1 MSEEILDSDEIKA
14 ARNRTWKWLR
24 ALEIIGFVLLGIGVG
39 FKYMH
44 YAGADIISLF
54 AVLVLVIVY
63 LALFAPLIS
72 AQRSNKTI
80 LGFSIFAGLILA
92 TTLIGILYKFFLW
105 SGADN
110 IVITGY
116 ISVLFG
122 LIFIWIKMKVENQEL
137 KSSKAIYRLL
147 GFGLIAIALFHVNA
161 RKLFDFN
168 HNYRASENLLDAFE
182 DTYTYPD
189 NAAMHD
195 RYMELRKQHFDSI
208 NAIDWPETPI
218 D

>member
-14 ARNRTWKWLR
+14 AKNRPWNWLR
-24 ALEIIGFVLLGIGVG
+24 ALEIIGFVLLGIGIG

-44 YAGADIISLF
+44 YAGADIITLF

-72 AQRSNKTI
+72 AQKSNKTI
-80 LGFSIFAGLILA
+80 LGFSIFAGFTLA
-92 TTLIGILYKFFLW
+92 TTLIGILFKFFLW

-110 IVITGY
+110 IVIVGY
-116 ISVLFG
+116 ASVLFG
-122 LIFIWIKMKVENQEL
+122 LIFIWIKMKGENPEL
-137 KSSKAIYRLL
+137 NANKAIYRLW

-168 HNYRASENLLDAFE
+168 HNYRASENL
-182 DTYTYPD
+182 
-189 NAAMHD
+189 
-195 RYMELRKQHFDSI
+195 
-208 NAIDWPETPI
+208 
-218 D
+218 

>member
-1 MSEEILDSDEIKA
+1 MSEEILDNDEIKA
-14 ARNRTWKWLR
+14 AKNRTWKWLR
-24 ALEIIGFVLLGIGVG
+24 ALEIIGFVLLLVGIG

-44 YAGADIISLF
+44 YAGADIITLF

-72 AQRSNKTI
+72 AQKSNKTI
-80 LGFSIFAGLILA
+80 LGFSIFAGFTLA
-92 TTLIGILYKFFLW
+92 TTLIGILFKFFLW

-110 IVITGY
+110 IVIVGY
-116 ISVLFG
+116 ASVLFG
-122 LIFIWIKMKVENQEL
+122 LIFIWIKMKGENPEL
-137 KSSKAIYRLL
+137 NANKAIYRLW

-182 DTYTYPD
+182 NTYTYPD
-189 NAAMHD
+189 NSAMND
-195 RYMELRKQHFDSI
+195 RYMELRRQHFDSI